1 MICLLIQSTFLQLL
15 SSHIGHVQ
23 ISQVPLRDNPIDEG
37 ELNHD
42 FILKKLAPHYNDFIG
57 LEYFS
62 KSSRLK
68 SLLFSLCLVV
78 FITDY
83 STDNF
88 EWLKKFSHAVEE
100 TK

>member
-1 MICLLIQSTFLQLL
+1 MHIFEMCDPFTNSIFLLQLL

-62 KSSRLK
+62 KSSSFK
-68 SLLFSLCLVV
+68 SFLFSLCGV
-78 FITDY
+78 FSFQTTALIIL
-83 STDNF
+83 SG
-88 EWLKKFSHAVEE
+88 
-100 TK
+100 